1 MGALQRY
8 IFRSAAGAFL
18 VSLLGV
24 TAVVWMTQS
33 LRQFDLIATKGQSFW
48 TFFTIT
54 LLAVPYFALL
64 VAPLALFAAVVFVLN
79 KLNTDSELA
88 AINAAGVPPL
98 TVLRPLFVLTLIVSL
113 AVGALSVS
121 AIPGTLRMA
130 RDMITQIRADI
141 VVKVLREGEFTGLD
155 KGLTLHIRAR
165 DAGAALLGI
174 LIEDGR
180 EPDED
185 IVYTAER
192 GQVIKTE
199 ESTFLV
205 LEKGAMQRKATGSD
219 DVSIVLFDRYAFDL
233 SPLTSKNIEVSY
245 KPKERYISELW
256 RPNSKNARV
265 LGNIRSELHDRLVAP
280 LYPIAFLCIA
290 FAALGRPHTVRQSRF
305 KSIIAAVLLIFALR
319 LAGLGIVNMM
329 KSQAWAVPLLYAL
342 LIGSSTVAL
351 AIGLGIKPW
360 FRRRLV
366 RRHPV
371 PA

>member
-64 VAPLALFAAVVFVLN
+64 VAPLALFASVVFVLN

-88 AINAAGVPPL
+88 AINAAGVPPA
-98 TVLRPLFVLTLIVSL
+98 TVLRPLVVLTLLVSL

-121 AIPGTLRMA
+121 AIPAMLRTA

-141 VVKVLREGEFTGLD
+141 VVKVLREGEFTSLD
-155 KGLTLHIRAR
+155 QGLTLHIRER

-199 ESTFLV
+199 EGTYLV
-205 LEKGAMQRKATGSD
+205 LEKGAMQRKGSASD
-219 DVSIVLFDRYAFDL
+219 DVGIVLFDRYAFDL
-233 SPLTSKNIEVSY
+233 SPLASRDVEVSY
-245 KPKERYISELW
+245 KPKERFIAELW
-256 RPNSKNARV
+256 NPDTKNPRA

-280 LYPIAFLCIA
+280 FYPIAFLCIA

-305 KSIIAAVLLIFALR
+305 KSIVAAVLLIFALR

-329 KSQAWAVPLLYAL
+329 KSQPLAVPLLYTL
-342 LIGSSTVAL
+342 LIGSSIVAL

-360 FRRRLV
+360 FRRRLLH
-366 RRHPV
+366 RRPV
-371 PA
+371 AA

>member
-88 AINAAGVPPL
+88 AINAAGVPPA
-98 TVLRPLFVLTLIVSL
+98 TVLRPLFVLTLLVSL

-121 AIPGTLRMA
+121 AIPAMLRTA

-141 VVKVLREGEFTGLD
+141 VVKVLREGEFTRLD
-155 KGLTLHIRAR
+155 QGLTLHIRER

-192 GQVIKTE
+192 GQVIKTSE
-199 ESTFLV
+199 GTYLV
-205 LEKGAMQRKATGSD
+205 LEKGAMQRKGADSD

-233 SPLTSKNIEVSY
+233 SPLASKSLEISY

-256 RPNSKNARV
+256 NPAGENSPRA

-329 KSQAWAVPLLYAL
+329 KSQALAVPLLYAL
-342 LIGSSTVAL
+342 LIGSSAVAL

-360 FRRRLV
+360 FRRRM
-366 RRHPV
+366 RRRPAPV
-371 PA
+371 